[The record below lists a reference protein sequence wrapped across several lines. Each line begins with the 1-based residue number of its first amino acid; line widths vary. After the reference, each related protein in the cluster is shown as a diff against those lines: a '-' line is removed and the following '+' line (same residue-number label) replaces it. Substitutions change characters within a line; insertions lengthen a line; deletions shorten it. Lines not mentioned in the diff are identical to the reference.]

1 MIAAGR
7 LGEIRHVRA
16 QYLQDW
22 LTDPQASLTWRL
34 QAERAGSG
42 ALGDIGAHIIDL
54 TQHVTGQR
62 ITGVSA
68 TTRTFVPERPLSD
81 NGAGTGKV
89 TVDDAVAFTARF
101 SGGALGTFEATRFA
115 NGRKNALRIEINGS
129 QGSLAFDLEEL
140 NVLQF
145 YDGAAGQEA
154 GFTRILVTE
163 PEHPYLA
170 GWWPPGHLLGYEHGF
185 AHQAADM
192 LNAIAEGVDPE
203 PPFADGLAVQRV
215 IGAVQE
221 SAARDCVWTSIEQA
235 TEVAR

>member
-1 MIAAGR
+1 
-7 LGEIRHVRA
+7 
-16 QYLQDW
+16 
-22 LTDPQASLTWRL
+22 
-34 QAERAGSG
+34 G

-129 QGSLAFDLEEL
+129 QEIGRASCKERGNSWGVGGDFKAVSLDA
-140 NVLQF
+140 
-145 YDGAAGQEA
+145 YA
-154 GFTRILVTE
+154 LV
-163 PEHPYLA
+163 
-170 GWWPPGHLLGYEHGF
+170 
-185 AHQAADM
+185 
-192 LNAIAEGVDPE
+192 
-203 PPFADGLAVQRV
+203 
-215 IGAVQE
+215 
-221 SAARDCVWTSIEQA
+221 
-235 TEVAR
+235 